1 MSSVASAAGRIAA
14 EQPAPAAA
22 VAGQSQSSSAA
33 AAAADLA
40 AVESAEAAAA
50 AAVTDFRALGYQA
63 SAAAAAAAAGW
74 HVSGYQAAL
83 AVLEDMA
90 AAGVTPGVDTYTLF
104 IHHMV
109 QVRRCCGW
117 PAWQL
122 RLSLCNSWVEG
133 GVLARAAGLVV
144 RGGTVQPAGASQ
156 LHRSSVPVSVLQS
169 VRVSAAVACACV
181 V

>member
-1 MSSVASAAGRIAA
+1 MSSAASAAGRIAV
-14 EQPAPAAA
+14 EQPAIAAAA
-22 VAGQSQSSSAA
+22 VAGQPQSSLAA
-33 AAAADLA
+33 AAAADLE

-50 AAVTDFRALGYQA
+50 APVADFQALGYQA

-109 QVRRCCGW
+109 QVRWC
-117 PAWQL
+117 P
-122 RLSLCNSWVEG
+122 E
-133 GVLARAAGLVV
+133 AA
-144 RGGTVQPAGASQ
+144 AASI
-156 LHRSSVPVSVLQS
+156 L
-169 VRVSAAVACACV
+169 
-181 V
+181 

>member
-1 MSSVASAAGRIAA
+1 V
-14 EQPAPAAA
+14 
-22 VAGQSQSSSAA
+22 
-33 AAAADLA
+33 D
-40 AVESAEAAAA
+40 SAEAAAA

-117 PAWQL
+117 EHDSAGDPL
-122 RLSLCNSWVEG
+122 RKKICAERFCGDGGEERWPGQQALSG
-133 GVLARAAGLVV
+133 RM
-144 RGGTVQPAGASQ
+144 R
-156 LHRSSVPVSVLQS
+156 VPSL
-169 VRVSAAVACACV
+169 
-181 V
+181 